1 MQAYG
6 KLVRDYPLS
15 AFVEQAKEKLV
26 AADRPI
32 PDTDPDRYEIMKYN
46 LSMRE
51 TQGKMGKMFGVFSG
65 APNLRWAAKAGDPA
79 MTALMPA
86 TPPGI
91 TPAGGTVQP
100 SAEVSAETI
109 SGPSKLD
116 TEPDARM
123 NPGTTQPQSTP
134 QPPAP
139 QNPQ

>member
-15 AFVEQAKEKLV
+15 PFVEQAKEKLV

-32 PDTDPDRYEIMKYN
+32 PDTDADRYEIMKYN

-51 TQGKMGKMFGVFSG
+51 TQGKMGKVFGIFSG

-79 MTALMPA
+79 MTALMPT

-91 TPAGGTVQP
+91 TPAGGAVQP
-100 SAEVSAETI
+100 SAEVTAETI

-123 NPGTTQPQSTP
+123 NQGAGQTQPQ
-134 QPPAP
+134 PAP